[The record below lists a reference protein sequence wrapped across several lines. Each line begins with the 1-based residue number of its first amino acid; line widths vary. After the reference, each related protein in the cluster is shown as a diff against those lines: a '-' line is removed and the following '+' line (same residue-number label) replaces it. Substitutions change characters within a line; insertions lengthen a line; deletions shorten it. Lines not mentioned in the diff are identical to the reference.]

1 MFPFESFK
9 TDPSMIKQFL
19 LQLEADG
26 EILIDNICLK
36 PL

>member
-1 MFPFESFK
+1 
-9 TDPSMIKQFL
+9 MIKQFL